1 MPNSLGLY
9 ADGCAMTEPA
19 DILMTMKR
27 AENAR
32 IRGPVIAMVGLALG
46 AIAVLMLLVAP
57 FGYRYGLLPQGVAL
71 QAMPAWASYIGIAA
85 VAVGLLGAGTAFR
98 LNRGW
103 ALAALA
109 GALVGV
115 GAFAAPNVYYAS
127 LGSPPSINDI
137 TTDTENPPPFV
148 ALLALREAAHAPDS
162 AIYGGPQVAL
172 QQKKAYPDIVPLEL
186 AMPVDKAF
194 ALALEQ
200 ARKSGW
206 TVVASD
212 AAQGRIEATDRTS
225 WYGFTDDVVLRIQS
239 DGTGSRLDIR
249 SHSRIG
255 HGDRGKN
262 AERIRAFLAAV
273 RGAAGR
279 T

>member
-1 MPNSLGLY
+1 
-9 ADGCAMTEPA
+9 MTEPT
-19 DILMTMKR
+19 DILTTMKR

-32 IRGPVIAMVGLALG
+32 PLEPVIAMVGLALG
-46 AIAVLMLLVAP
+46 AIAALMLLVAP
-57 FGYRYGLLPQGVAL
+57 FGYRYGVLPLGVAL
-71 QAMPAWASYIGIAA
+71 QDMPVWATYVGIAA
-85 VAVGLLGAGTAFR
+85 AVVGLLGAVMAFR

-103 ALAALA
+103 ALAALL
-109 GALVGV
+109 GALLGVGV
-115 GAFAAPNVYYAS
+115 FAAPKFYYAS
-127 LGSPPSINDI
+127 LGSPPLINDI

-212 AAQGRIEATDRTS
+212 AAQGRIEAIDRTS
-225 WYGFTDDVVLRIQS
+225 WYGFTDDVVLRIQI

-255 HGDRGKN
+255 RGDRGKN

-273 RGAAGR
+273 RGAAGS